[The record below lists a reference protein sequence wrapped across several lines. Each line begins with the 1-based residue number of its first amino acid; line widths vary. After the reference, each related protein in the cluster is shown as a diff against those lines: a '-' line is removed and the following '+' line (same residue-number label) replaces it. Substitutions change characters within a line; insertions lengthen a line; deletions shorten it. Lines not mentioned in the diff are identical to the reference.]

1 MNLIDVLL
9 IDLPKI
15 KGVPQKWR
23 FVFQD
28 YDKELRFD
36 GRRSGIRTNVL
47 ADNHRKN
54 GEGYTAFEVKLISV
68 TRNQYEDAL
77 MEKSK

>member
-9 IDLPKI
+9 IELPKI
-15 KGVPQKWR
+15 KNAPQGWG

-36 GRRSGIRTNVL
+36 GGLWN
-47 ADNHRKN
+47 KN
-54 GEGYTAFEVKLISV
+54 
-68 TRNQYEDAL
+68 
-77 MEKSK
+77 